1 VQTLTSQRASEL
13 ILERR
18 AARRSLGAFCRY
30 VRPNHI
36 EAAHHRQLCLALE
49 ALERRDIKRLIVEM
63 PPRHGKS
70 YFVSEAFPAWFM
82 GRNPGQNVI
91 ATSHGDPQ
99 ARRFGRRVRSMVE
112 LRRYQSLFPG
122 TRLDQRANASDEFMT
137 QSGGLYLAV
146 GIHGSFMGQ
155 GAHLLVIDDPFRS
168 RADAESPTIRANV
181 QSAFDDLETRL
192 EPGGVVVVM
201 HTRWHDDDLVGFIER
216 TRIKT
221 GKEHWERVTMPM
233 LRNECPNWERFE
245 ANPDDATEHD
255 RASYEKELAL
265 WPERYDLDA
274 CRHRR
279 RTIPRKTWVSLYQQ
293 RPSEEQGGFI
303 KRDWLQ
309 LFEPSSSPTN
319 VRTYI
324 TGDYGVREGGDTT
337 ELYRV
342 DIDDRGHWWVTDCWA
357 GQENSAI
364 WCAALVDMIER
375 HAPDAVTGEAG
386 VIRRA
391 VEPFIGMLL
400 DESQL
405 ATTFLWAVRNANK
418 QACAAGL
425 QGIASMRRLHI
436 ADTDWGRKLVSVLCA
451 FPTSGDD
458 HGVDA
463 LANLSLCMDQTP
475 GAFAVEV
482 EQEHNRESRWERIMR
497 QARQGDKTDWKT
509 A

>member
-1 VQTLTSQRASEL
+1 MLQ
-13 ILERR
+13 RR
-18 AARRSLGAFCRY
+18 AARRSLSEFCKF

-49 ALERRDIKRLIVEM
+49 SLERRDIRRLIVEM

-70 YFVSEAFPAWFM
+70 YHVSEAFPAWFM

-91 ATSHGDPQ
+91 ATSHGDSQ

-137 QSGGLYLAV
+137 QAGGMYLAC
-146 GIHGSFMGQ
+146 GINGSFMGQ
-155 GAHLLVIDDPFRS
+155 GAHLLIIDDPFRS
-168 RADAESPTIRANV
+168 RSDAESPTIRANV
-181 QSAFDDLETRL
+181 QSAYDDLETRL

-216 TRIKT
+216 TRIKS
-221 GKEHWERVTMPM
+221 GKEHWHRITMPM
-233 LRNECPNWERFE
+233 VRDECPNWERVE
-245 ANPDDATEHD
+245 SDVDTATPND
-255 RASYEKELAL
+255 RLEYDKELAL
-265 WPERYDLDA
+265 WPERYDLEA

-303 KRDWLQ
+303 KRDWVQ
-309 LFEPSSSPTN
+309 MFAPGEQPSN
-319 VRTYI
+319 VNTYI
-324 TGDYGVREGGDTT
+324 TCDYGVREGGDTT

-342 DIDDRGHWWVTDCWA
+342 DIDDRGHWWVTDCWS
-357 GQENSAI
+357 GSENAAVWS
-364 WCAALVDMIER
+364 AALVDMIEQ
-375 HAPDAVTGEAG
+375 HNPDAVTGEAG

-391 VEPFIGMLL
+391 VEPFINMLM
-400 DESQL
+400 DEGKL
-405 ATTFLWAVRNANK
+405 ASTFLWAVRNANK
-418 QACAAGL
+418 QACAVGL
-425 QGIASMRRLHI
+425 QGIASMRRLHV
-436 ADTDWGRKLVSVLCA
+436 ADTDWGRKLRVVLGA
-451 FPTSGDD
+451 FPTSADD

-475 GAFAVEV
+475 GAFALQA
-482 EQEHNRESRWERIMR
+482 EQTHTPEGRWERIMR
-497 QARQGDKTDWKT
+497 ESRGENSGDWKT